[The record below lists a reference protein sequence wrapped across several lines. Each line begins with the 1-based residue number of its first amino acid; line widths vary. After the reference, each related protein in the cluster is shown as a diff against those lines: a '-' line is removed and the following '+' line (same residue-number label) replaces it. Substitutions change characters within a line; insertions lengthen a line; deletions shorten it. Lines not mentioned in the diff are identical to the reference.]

1 MKKIIA
7 AIDGLKYSESTTKYA
22 LQLAKEMDAHLVGVK
37 LDDFTYHSYKL
48 YELVTSE
55 GSSEAE
61 IQRLE
66 QIDTETR
73 KQAARMFENA
83 CREAGVSHSIHN
95 DRSIALQELLHESI
109 YADLLIIDGK
119 ETLTH
124 YEETIPTRFVRDL
137 LSESQCPVIV
147 VPHQY
152 ETIEK
157 AVLLFDGDPASVFA
171 IRTFNYLFG
180 SLENLNIEV
189 VTVKDRKES
198 FHLPDN
204 RLMKEFM
211 KRHFPNAA
219 YTVLKG
225 MPETEIVAYLKEQP
239 AHSLVVL
246 GAYSRGMVSRWFR
259 QSMTDVLMKELK
271 LPLFITHNK

>member
-259 QSMTDVLMKELK
+259 QSMADVLMKELK